1 MKITIRICKKL
12 KSCFWCFLYG
22 VAKNS
27 VLLEYDTALHYNE
40 ILTIR
45 RYVLPSSARVNT
57 RRNQYLPSE
66 CLEPI
71 TLLCRV
77 ISQKNSTL
85 TQKTTSKPLKI
96 SLAVLVFCNISW
108 IHKEDWSTQNP
119 MCTNVFVGDSTESGD
134 RGEALVPSKHVL

>member
-1 MKITIRICKKL
+1 MKITIRICKIQ
-12 KSCFWCFLYG
+12 KSCFWCFLCG

-27 VLLEYDTALHYNE
+27 VLLEYDTASHYNE

-85 TQKTTSKPLKI
+85 AQKTTSKPLKI
-96 SLAVLVFCNISW
+96 SLAVLVFCNILN
-108 IHKEDWSTQNP
+108 TQRGLIN
-119 MCTNVFVGDSTESGD
+119 TESYVHKCVR
-134 RGEALVPSKHVL
+134 RGLNRVR